1 MRDEVLP
8 ALADLRD
15 GLSRHR
21 FMLEVARSMVADAR
35 IIVEGA
41 IGTTVGLGIASV
53 TDVATWIAAGLP
65 SAGAVGASLVRAGVS
80 WADGPGE
87 VARQHDLYYLY
98 ALDRSG
104 SRRRAGC
111 DSRGGAETGVAHAQ
125 GDPGRTLI
133 RAGPP
138 EDAKTYISW
147 QVAVGASNAAAR
159 RARRR
164 TECPLRPWPNFWQR
178 QLRPGPLL
186 RSDEGY
192 GGATFVA

>member
-104 SRRRAGC
+104 RR
-111 DSRGGAETGVAHAQ
+111 
-125 GDPGRTLI
+125 
-133 RAGPP
+133 
-138 EDAKTYISW
+138 
-147 QVAVGASNAAAR
+147 
-159 RARRR
+159 
-164 TECPLRPWPNFWQR
+164 
-178 QLRPGPLL
+178 
-186 RSDEGY
+186 
-192 GGATFVA
+192 